1 MDITTIR
8 SFMEIKTIKID
19 TYQKQK
25 SFDLIKIV
33 MSQYVD
39 TLEILITQNE
49 QEDLFMKTTK
59 NLISSFNYEMSE
71 IIEKDNKEYYFSEK
85 KLNIIKDA
93 LDFYWSNSKALYQD
107 YNETDYINAR
117 NMLNQH
123 HKSFVK
129 I

>member
-1 MDITTIR
+1 
-8 SFMEIKTIKID
+8 MEIKTIKID

-39 TLEILITQNE
+39 TLKILIAQNE

-59 NLISSFNYEMSE
+59 NLISSFTFEMSE
-71 IIEKDNKEYYFSEK
+71 LIENNDKEYFFSQS

-93 LDFYWSNSKALYQD
+93 LDFYWLNSKALYEE

-117 NMLNQH
+117 NMLHQH
-123 HKSFVK
+123 TKSFVK
-129 I
+129 V

>member
-1 MDITTIR
+1 
-8 SFMEIKTIKID
+8 MEIKTIKID

-25 SFDLIKIV
+25 SFNLIKIV
-33 MSQYVD
+33 MSQYID
-39 TLEILITQNE
+39 TLEMLIAQNE

-59 NLISSFNYEMSE
+59 NLISSFNFEISE
-71 IIEKDNKEYYFSEK
+71 IIKKDDKEYCFTDK

-93 LDFYWSNSKALYQD
+93 LDFYWINSKVLYKD

-117 NMLNQH
+117 NMLNEHQ
-123 HKSFVK
+123 KSFVK